1 MNIRSFVAVFC
12 AFSLFACACHEE
24 PAPAPEPELNISTP
38 SSIELDLL
46 NSSGTVSFTTNC
58 DWTATT
64 SESWLSVYPSS
75 GTASDGPVTVT
86 VSASPN
92 ETYDD
97 RTATVTFTAGEI
109 SQTITVVQPAKLGMI
124 VPQMAFEL
132 ASDATSF
139 DVEVHANVD
148 YTVSISSSWIRQ
160 SGTKGLTA
168 KQLHFV
174 VDENTEYDPRVATII
189 IEPSAPDVI
198 EEVITVLQ
206 AQRDAIIVDG
216 QNYNMPYGGGGIEV
230 KVSANVVYDVQ
241 SEVDWIQ
248 YMGTKGLS
256 DSVIQ
261 LFVDENMNG
270 SSREGRVNISQKDG
284 SLKYTITVNQDGYV
298 SVSEV
303 SLDKTNLELVVG
315 ESATLTATVK
325 PSDATNTAVSWSSD
339 NTGVATVSSSGFV
352 TAVGPGSAK
361 ITAMAGNKSA
371 SCNVTVE
378 NRVIDAVKT
387 TEVPE
392 EGGTIEVDIQYNADY
407 DVVVDEL
414 AQGWLTYIQTRA
426 VSSGKLQFLVAP
438 NNHDDIR
445 TGEVKIYDKAG
456 YLEPVTINIRQAS
469 KVRRVL
475 IEIYQAMGGSN
486 WTYNTN
492 WCTDEPLYT
501 WYGVSWD
508 FDTGLVGLTFRRSGL
523 NGEIPDCI
531 GELVSLRRLMLDHEP
546 GITGSLP
553 KSFAQLVNLEY
564 LFIQM
569 TSMENIP
576 DVFADMKNL
585 ETVTI
590 NANEHITGPL
600 PESLGRSDKL
610 IELYVA
616 HNSFT
621 GGIPSSWVRW
631 TGLMNICDNCLSG
644 KVSPFAKNREDF
656 REFLKKDNLWQKE
669 GYAFDISDV
678 DIPGF
683 SSWIDEPV
691 ENTDG
696 TLFTFDDVVKKSKY
710 TVYVIWASWCPFSRT
725 LMPAIK
731 DYYQTYR
738 QDGLEIIGTSQVG
751 GVDDEGVGHMMADKT
766 GYLSEVISKG
776 YDQWYNFYWPDYG
789 NSYLMTTPNA
799 EVYDSDGNV
808 LFSSFDLYPDP
819 VRNRYSKV
827 ASTEL
832 IPFLETL
839 FGPATAPDPYT
850 STDYSKDGQ
859 VLTLQKAT
867 VGKGINIVFMG
878 DAYTDKDMGSGGVYE
893 TVMKQA
899 MEEFFA
905 EEPYKTFRNRFNVY
919 AVKVVSKNG
928 RIGPDYQ
935 TALGTY
941 FGSGTY
947 VAGDDDKCF
956 EYAMKVPGIS
966 SKKDLLVGVLV
977 NSNRNFG
984 TAILYADNQCAV
996 ARVPSFG
1003 NDPEAFGS
1011 TLQHEAGGHGFAFLA
1026 DEYATNAG
1034 TPPQDF
1040 VKYYNEVYNQY
1051 GWFSNVDFTDDPS
1064 KIRWSAFLSDERY
1077 NGQVGIY
1084 EGGALY
1090 TQGAWRP
1097 TANSIMKDNYGH
1109 FNAPSRWAIYQQIMK
1124 RSGEDYSWE
1133 KFVEYDA
1140 VNRSAP
1146 VQAPLKAPDGRHHEP
1161 GAPPVIRK

>member
-1 MNIRSFVAVFC
+1 MKNRSFIA
-12 AFSLFACACHEE
+12 AFSAFLLLACACQEE
-24 PAPAPEPELNISTP
+24 PAPAPELKISTP
-38 SSIELDLL
+38 PSIELDLL

-75 GTASDGPVTVT
+75 GTASDDPVTVT

-92 ETYDD
+92 DTYDD
-97 RTATVTFTAGEI
+97 RTATVTIMAGEL
-109 SQTITVVQPAKLGMI
+109 SQTITVVQPAKKGMI
-124 VPQMAFEL
+124 VPQMAFQL

-139 DVEVHANVD
+139 EVEVHANVD
-148 YTVSISSSWIRQ
+148 YTVSISSDWIRQ
-160 SGTKGLTA
+160 TGTKGLTA
-168 KQLHFV
+168 KQLQFSV
-174 VDENTEYDPRVATII
+174 EENTDYDPRVATII
-189 IEPSAPDVI
+189 IEPSVPDVI

-216 QNYNMPYGGGGIEV
+216 QNYHMPYGGGAIEV

-241 SEVDWIQ
+241 SAVDWIQ
-248 YMGTKGLS
+248 YKGTKGLS
-256 DSVIQ
+256 DSVIK

-270 SSREGRVNISQKDG
+270 SSREGSVTISQKDG

-315 ESATLTATVK
+315 ESATLTATVT
-325 PSDATNTAVSWSSD
+325 PSDAANAAVSWSSD

-352 TAVGPGSAK
+352 TAVGPGSAT
-361 ITAMAGNKSA
+361 ITAKADNKSA
-371 SCNVTVE
+371 SCKVTVE
-378 NRVIDAVKT
+378 NRVIDAVQT

-392 EGGTIEVDIQYNADY
+392 EGGTVEVDIQYNADY

-469 KVRRVL
+469 KVRRLL
-475 IEIYQAMGGSN
+475 IDFYKAMDGPHWIYN
-486 WTYNTN
+486 YN

-531 GELVSLRRLMLDHEP
+531 GELVSLRSLMLDHEP

-569 TSMENIP
+569 TSMESIP

-585 ETVTI
+585 ETVII

-610 IELYVA
+610 TEFCA
-616 HNSFT
+616 GNNSFT
-621 GGIPSSWVRW
+621 GEIPLSWVRW
-631 TGLMNICDNCLSG
+631 TGIMEVCGNCLSG
-644 KVSPFAKNREDF
+644 KISPFAKNRDDF
-656 REFLKKDNLWQKE
+656 REFLKKDNLTQKD
-669 GYAFDISDV
+669 GNYFDISDV

-696 TLFTFDDVVKKSKY
+696 TLFTFDDVVMKSKY

-725 LMPAIK
+725 LMPALK

-751 GVDDEGVGHMMADKT
+751 GVDDDGVGHMMADKT
-766 GYLSEVISKG
+766 GYISEVISKG

-808 LFSSFDLYPDP
+808 IFSSFDLYPDP

-827 ASTEL
+827 ASTQL

-839 FGPATAPDPYT
+839 LGPATAPDPYA

-878 DAYTDKDMGSGGVYE
+878 DAYTDKDMGTGGVYE

-984 TAILYADNQCAV
+984 TAILYTDNQCAV

-1003 NDPEAFGS
+1003 NDPDAFGS

-1040 VKYYNEVYNQY
+1040 IKYYNDVYNQY
-1051 GWFSNVDFTDDPS
+1051 GWFSNVDFTDDPA

-1146 VQAPLKAPDGRHHEP
+1146 VQIPLRAPEARHLEP